1 MCIVCAGRWARG
13 MIMGMPISIRNF
25 GKEIYRT
32 YVVDQPNHFAA
43 AISYYSLFSLIPNI
57 YIAFEFSGIFI
68 DNALVT
74 QHMFAEIE
82 KLLGVDVVELL
93 VVMLEAISQSPLN
106 STVFERLVSS
116 SAMLFGASL
125 LFFKLQYALNTI
137 WKIPPSPEGQT
148 KTFLLNRLFSFI
160 TVFCVG
166 IFVIF
171 TSMAF
176 IVVGFLESILQINL
190 TSPFLNFGANLAI
203 SVVGIAILFKLLPNA
218 RVSWVDAFIGAAVT
232 ASLLTAGT
240 KGLGWYLANSKF
252 GSFFDAVGAV
262 ALLLIAIYFLSQI
275 FIFGAVFTRVFA
287 DIYGGGITPLKP
299 VASCE
304 GPDVLR

>member
-1 MCIVCAGRWARG
+1 M
-13 MIMGMPISIRNF
+13 MFISIRNF

-57 YIAFEFSGIFI
+57 YIAFTFSGFFI
-68 DNALVT
+68 DNAMVT

-93 VVMLEAISQSPLN
+93 LVMLEAISKSSSN
-106 STVFERLVSS
+106 GTIFERLVSFS
-116 SAMLFGASL
+116 VMLFGASL
-125 LFFKLQYALNTI
+125 LFFKLQFALNTI
-137 WKIPPSPEGQT
+137 WKIPPSTEGQT
-148 KTFLLNRLFSFI
+148 KIFLLNRLFSFI

-166 IFVIF
+166 IFVMF
-171 TSMAF
+171 TSLAF
-176 IVVGFLESILQINL
+176 ILVGFLESILHIHLNSL
-190 TSPFLNFGANLAI
+190 FFNFGGNLAI
-203 SVVGIAILFKLLPNA
+203 SIVGIAILFKLLPNA
-218 RVSWVDAFIGAAVT
+218 RISWLDAFIGGAVT

-252 GSFFDAVGAV
+252 GSFFDAVGAI

-287 DIYGGGITPLKP
+287 GIYGGGITSLKP
-299 VASCE
+299 IESK
-304 GPDVLR
+304 PYN

>member
-1 MCIVCAGRWARG
+1 
-13 MIMGMPISIRNF
+13 MGMFISIRNF

-74 QHMFAEIE
+74 RYMFAEIE
-82 KLLGVDVVELL
+82 KILGVDVAELL
-93 VVMLEAISQSPLN
+93 LVMLEAISKSSSN
-106 STVFERLVSS
+106 GTIFERFVSS

-137 WKIPPSPEGQT
+137 WKIPPTSEGQT

-166 IFVIF
+166 IFVMF
-171 TSMAF
+171 TSLAF
-176 IVVGFLESILQINL
+176 ISVGFLESILQINL
-190 TSPFLNFGANLAI
+190 TSSFFNFWVNLAI
-203 SVVGIAILFKLLPNA
+203 SIVGITIVFKLLPNA
-218 RVSWVDAFIGAAVT
+218 RVSWFDAFIGAVVT
-232 ASLLTAGT
+232 GTLLMEGT
-240 KGLGWYLANSKF
+240 RGLGWYLSNSKF
-252 GSFFDAVGAV
+252 GSVFDAVGAV
-262 ALLLIAIYFLSQI
+262 ALLLIAIYFLAQI

-299 VASCE
+299 VE
-304 GPDVLR
+304 K